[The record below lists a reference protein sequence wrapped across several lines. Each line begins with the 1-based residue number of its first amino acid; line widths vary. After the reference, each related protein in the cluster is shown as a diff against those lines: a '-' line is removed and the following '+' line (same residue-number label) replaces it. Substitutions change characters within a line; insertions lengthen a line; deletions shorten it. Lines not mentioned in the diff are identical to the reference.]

1 MSFDHQFKRLVFAVT
16 VYELWKARNAGFFLV
31 KFSNSGN
38 MVCAIIDSVLHVVR
52 ACGNAPR
59 TIENYA
65 LALEWNLSLELLA

>member
-1 MSFDHQFKRLVFAVT
+1 MNHGKQEMQAIFWL
-16 VYELWKARNAGFFLV
+16 Y
-31 KFSNSGN
+31 KFSTSRNI
-38 MVCAIIDSVLHVVR
+38 VRAIIDSVLHVVR